1 MKFRRTE
8 AFKRDFT
15 RIKEQHKAEFRRVVY
30 EKFSPACDGWAAAV
44 GARRSYAWPASLRV
58 DELKGTAGI
67 MEMTWRFPSP
77 DGRAT
82 FALVSKS
89 GEWYCVW
96 RRVGRPRRVRLPL
109 ARGIAPAPL
118 RRRWPEVC
126 SRPSPTTQRRPDTQ
140 QEPPAAEAAKPT
152 DPPTSDDRDV
162 GHAERQCAMPDALAW
177 PRLDRE
183 RTDAPT
189 APREYH

>member
-8 AFKRDFT
+8 AFKRDFK

-44 GARRSYAWPASLRV
+44 GARRSYVWPASLRV

-67 MEMTWRFPSP
+67 MEMTWSFASP

-82 FALVSKS
+82 FALVSEA

-96 RRVGRPRRVRLPL
+96 RRVGDHAVFD
-109 ARGIAPAPL
+109 
-118 RRRWPEVC
+118 
-126 SRPSPTTQRRPDTQ
+126 SP
-140 QEPPAAEAAKPT
+140 
-152 DPPTSDDRDV
+152 
-162 GHAERQCAMPDALAW
+162 
-177 PRLDRE
+177 
-183 RTDAPT
+183 
-189 APREYH
+189 